1 MLFFVSCGRNT
12 DTTAIAEMPAD
23 LVIRDGRIRISRVF
37 FCTYGPLFIGNAL
50 LLLLERDSRVD
61 LLFRLVPRRVI
72 WNNSAQTG
80 SYPAMQISP
89 RRGMDTA
96 ALMPLQASIPIAAS
110 LLLSARSVCN

>member
-23 LVIRDGRIRISRVF
+23 LVIRDGRISISRVF

-61 LLFRLVPRRVI
+61 LLF
-72 WNNSAQTG
+72 
-80 SYPAMQISP
+80 
-89 RRGMDTA
+89 
-96 ALMPLQASIPIAAS
+96 
-110 LLLSARSVCN
+110 